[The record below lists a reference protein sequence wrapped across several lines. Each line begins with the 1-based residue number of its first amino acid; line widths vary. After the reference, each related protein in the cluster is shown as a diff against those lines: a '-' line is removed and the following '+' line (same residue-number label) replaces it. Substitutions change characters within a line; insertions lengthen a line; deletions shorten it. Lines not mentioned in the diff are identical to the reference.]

1 MATRAARLSVFF
13 FAISLTVAPVHAQR
27 STAATD
33 NPETLLNLA
42 RLDADAGRLDRAI
55 SNYERSIAI
64 IDGPVPPGVNGTTAA
79 QWKAFAPVAKLNLGI
94 LYAAKGIDFFQAND
108 LGQAIA
114 LFRTSLVWNPH
125 SRDIRY

>member
-1 MATRAARLSVFF
+1 MMRRTIRLLVLICVIGAA
-13 FAISLTVAPVHAQR
+13 AISVHAQR
-27 STAATD
+27 TGASAD

-42 RLDADAGRLDRAI
+42 RHDADAGQLDRAI

-64 IDGPVPPGVNGTTAA
+64 IDGPRPAGVSGTTAA

-108 LGQAIA
+108 LPQAIS
-114 LFRTSLVWNPH
+114 LFRTS
-125 SRDIRY
+125 